1 MKTYDKIKNWLLVG
15 LVALGTAASL
25 AACDDDDPKYPYD
38 SQLHSFGPSPATRG
52 ETVRFIGEGLAGVNK
67 IVFPVGVE
75 VTDFVSKTN
84 QEIVC
89 VVPQEAVPG
98 RIRLIMGGGEIL
110 TKATLTFAEPITVE
124 SVTAEKANLTAGDE
138 ITVKG
143 DYLYNVASVTFGNMA
158 EVTTEDFVKQER
170 ETLVVKVP
178 AQAKTG
184 KIVLSDGA
192 DWTFTT
198 EDVFEITTAEV
209 TSLSSTVF
217 DYGDEVTIY
226 GENLQLVN
234 RVIFP
239 GDIAAEEFAL
249 SADNR
254 EITVTVP
261 QGTAPGVIELELF
274 SLDRISTPEFT
285 MPVIEVTSVTPMR
298 NLVVGQKLTV
308 AGKLLDR
315 VTAVEF
321 PGGELIRNGWTVNA
335 DGTEMELTVPA
346 SMVDGKI
353 TFIQNENV
361 SVQSEGLTMAKNG
374 NTFWMGNVDLGNWN
388 ANLEV
393 GKDKDMDVWTAFA
406 QVITVPGKLTIH
418 FTQDSEK
425 TYWQLQPRYRRDW
438 AITFTDVRD
447 NGNEGIIETEAG
459 QTTLTLNISQE
470 DIDELNGD
478 GWAFSGC
485 NLTITSMEFENPD
498 APQTFLTLNYDISPA
513 GQWANL
519 EISATKD
526 ADLGVIW
533 YAMCKE
539 TITKPGTLILNVETY
554 APAQVPDGEEIQLQ
568 CRYLYD
574 GWKYGFERHTD
585 VITIAQGT
593 TALPIQITQ
602 RDVDALQGTGDYATN
617 PDGSATDPWSI
628 GWAFSGKY
636 FIIKSMAFKAN

>member
-1 MKTYDKIKNWLLVG
+1 MKTFDKFKNRFLVG
-15 LVALGTAASL
+15 LMALGVAA
-25 AACDDDDPKYPYD
+25 AFVACDDDDPKYPYD

-52 ETVRFIGEGLAGVNK
+52 ETVRFIGEGLSGVNK

-170 ETLVVKVP
+170 GTLVVKVP
-178 AQAKTG
+178 AQAKSG
-184 KIVLSDGA
+184 KITLSDGA
-192 DWTFTT
+192 DWSYVT

-209 TSLSSTVF
+209 TSLSSTVL

-239 GDIAAEEFAL
+239 GDIAAEEFTL
-249 SADNR
+249 SPDNR

-261 QGTAPGVIELELF
+261 LGTAPGVIELELF
-274 SLDRISTPEFT
+274 SLDRIKTPEFT
-285 MPVIEVTSVTPMR
+285 MPVIEITSVTPMR

-308 AGKLLDR
+308 TGKLLDR

-335 DGTEMELTVPA
+335 DGTSMELTVPA

-361 SVQSEGLTMAKNG
+361 SVQSEGLTMSKNG
-374 NTFWMGNVDLGNWN
+374 NTFWMGNVNLGNWN
-388 ANLEV
+388 ENLEV
-393 GKDKDMDVWTAFA
+393 GKDKDPDVWSAFA

-425 TYWQLQPRYRRDW
+425 SWWQLQPRYRRDW
-438 AITFTDVRD
+438 DITFTAVRD
-447 NGNEGIIETEAG
+447 NGNQGIIETEAG
-459 QTTLTLNISQE
+459 QSTITLNISQE
-470 DIDELNGD
+470 DITELNGD

-485 NLTITSMEFENPD
+485 NMTITSMEFENPD
-498 APQTFLTLNYDISPA
+498 APQTFLSLNYDISPA
-513 GQWANL
+513 GLWANL
-519 EISATKD
+519 EISPQKD
-526 ADLGVIW
+526 LDLGVIW
-533 YAMCKE
+533 YEMCKE
-539 TITKPGTLILNVETY
+539 AITGPGTLILNIETY
-554 APAQVPDGEEIQLQ
+554 APSQIPSGEEVQIQ

-574 GWKYGFERHTD
+574 GWKYSFESQTD
-585 VITIAQGT
+585 VITIPQGT
-593 TALPIQITQ
+593 TALPLQITQ
-602 RDVDALQGTGDYATN
+602 RDVDALHGSGDYANN
-617 PDGSATDPWSI
+617 PDGTPTELWNI